1 MNASSESWTLTK
13 LEDAMEVI
21 IDYRGKTPTKT
32 SHGVPLVTAKIVKSG
47 RIETP
52 TEFIAE
58 TDFESWMRRGM
69 PKPGDVV
76 ITTEAPLGE
85 VAQLDSRR
93 VALAQ
98 RLICLRGK
106 PGLLDNTFLRF
117 VLQGQSVQEQ
127 LTARSSGTT
136 VLGIR
141 QSELR
146 RVMLPVPPLAEQ
158 RAIAEVLVS
167 LDDKIEL
174 NRRLNQ
180 TLEALAAAIFKAW
193 FIDFEPVKAKAAGA
207 KSFPSMPQ
215 PVFDALPSSLVPAP
229 NSPSGE
235 VPKGWRVGVVGEE
248 VEVVGGSTP
257 STSEPRYW
265 DGVHCWATPKDL
277 SKLDSPILLDT
288 ERKITD
294 AGLSGISSGLLPV
307 GSLLLSSRAPI
318 GYLALVR
325 VPTAINQ
332 GFIGMRCSKLL
343 SAEFML
349 HWCQERMDDIKGRA
363 NGTTFQE
370 ISKGSF
376 RPMPIVVPDETTAK
390 AFDSLVKPLY
400 EMVAA
405 NVKEN
410 GTLAALRDSL
420 LPKLLSGEVRVA
432 GNSLAA
438 SGLSELEATHGRA

>member
-1 MNASSESWTLTK
+1 MTAWPTTPL
-13 LEDAMEVI
+13 LDVLDGI
-21 IDYRGKTPTKT
+21 IDNRGRTAPTAESGIALIATDCIKEGGLYPIKKNLRYVSEQTYKTW
-32 SHGVPLVTAKIVKSG
+32 
-47 RIETP
+47 
-52 TEFIAE
+52 F
-58 TDFESWMRRGM
+58 RGH
-69 PKPGDVV
+69 PQPGDVIITNKGTPGLVCQVPDVVDFCIAQDMVALRPKPSV
-76 ITTEAPLGE
+76 ITPDYLLSALRSPQFKNQVESLHVGTMIPHLKKTDFDKLTIPLPP
-85 VAQLDSRR
+85 
-93 VALAQ
+93 LA
-98 RLICLRGK
+98 
-106 PGLLDNTFLRF
+106 
-117 VLQGQSVQEQ
+117 VQEQ
-127 LTARSSGTT
+127 IGD
-136 VLGIR
+136 
-141 QSELR
+141 
-146 RVMLPVPPLAEQ
+146 MYC
-158 RAIAEVLVS
+158 S
-167 LDDKIEL
+167 LCRKIEL
-174 NRRLNQ
+174 NRCMNQ
-180 TLEALAAAIFKAW
+180 TLEATAAAIFKAW

-235 VPKGWRVGVVGEE
+235 IPKGWRVGVVGEE

-277 SKLDSPILLDT
+277 SKLDSPILVDT
-288 ERKITD
+288 ERNITD
-294 AGLSGISSGLLPV
+294 AGLAGISSGLLPV
-307 GSLLLSSRAPI
+307 GSLVLSSRAPI

-332 GFIGMRCSKLL
+332 GFIGMRCTKLL

-349 HWCQERMDDIKGRA
+349 HWSQERMDDIKGRA

-405 NVKEN
+405 NVREN

-420 LPKLLSGEVRVA
+420 LPKLLSGEVRMATAEFRKEAA
-432 GNSLAA
+432 GV
-438 SGLSELEATHGRA
+438 

>member
-1 MNASSESWTLTK
+1 M
-13 LEDAMEVI
+13 
-21 IDYRGKTPTKT
+21 
-32 SHGVPLVTAKIVKSG
+32 
-47 RIETP
+47 
-52 TEFIAE
+52 
-58 TDFESWMRRGM
+58 
-69 PKPGDVV
+69 
-76 ITTEAPLGE
+76 
-85 VAQLDSRR
+85 
-93 VALAQ
+93 
-98 RLICLRGK
+98 
-106 PGLLDNTFLRF
+106 
-117 VLQGQSVQEQ
+117 
-127 LTARSSGTT
+127 
-136 VLGIR
+136 
-141 QSELR
+141 
-146 RVMLPVPPLAEQ
+146 
-158 RAIAEVLVS
+158 
-167 LDDKIEL
+167 
-174 NRRLNQ
+174 
-180 TLEALAAAIFKAW
+180 AAAIFKAW

-215 PVFDALPSSLVPAP
+215 PVFDAFPSSLVPAP

-235 VPKGWRVGVVGEE
+235 IPKGWRVGVVGEE
-248 VEVVGGSTP
+248 VEVVGGGTP

-265 DGVHCWATPKDL
+265 DGTHCWATPKDL
-277 SKLDSPILLDT
+277 SKLDSPILLNS

-294 AGLSGISSGLLPV
+294 SGLSGISSGLLPV

-332 GFIGMRCSKLL
+332 GFIGMRCTKLL

-349 HWCQERMDDIKGRA
+349 HWSQERMDDIKGRA

-390 AFDSLVKPLY
+390 ASDSLVKPLY

-432 GNSLAA
+432 SVREGIA
-438 SGLSELEATHGRA
+438 S

>member
-1 MNASSESWTLTK
+1 MTDNGGGSKVGDFASLQRGITYDGRLVGAPGPALLGLGSIEPGGGFRTGHYKTFGGDCPSK
-13 LEDAMEVI
+13 LM
-21 IDYRGKTPTKT
+21 
-32 SHGVPLVTAKIVKSG
+32 L
-47 RIETP
+47 
-52 TEFIAE
+52 
-58 TDFESWMRRGM
+58 
-69 PKPGDVV
+69 KPGD
-76 ITTEAPLGE
+76 IY
-85 VAQLDSRR
+85 
-93 VALAQ
+93 VALKGATKDGSMVGSVAKVPPSVPTG
-98 RLICLRGK
+98 RLTQ
-106 PGLLDNTFLRF
+106 D
-117 VLQGQSVQEQ
+117 
-127 LTARSSGTT
+127 TARLDFFRGDKDFQAYLYW
-136 VLGIR
+136 VLR
-141 QSELR
+141 TPQYR
-146 RVMLPVPPLAEQ
+146 RYCEERVTGSASASFSRDDFLSYPVVPPSSSA
-158 RAIAEVLVS
+158 AHIVEVLEA
-167 LDDKIEL
+167 IEAKL
-174 NRRLNQ
+174 ELHRFHNR
-180 TLEALAAAIFKAW
+180 TLEDMAAAIFKAW
-193 FIDFEPVKAKAAGA
+193 FIDFEPVKAKTAGA

-215 PVFDALPSSLVPAP
+215 PVFNALPSSLVPAP

-235 VPKGWRVGVVGEE
+235 IPKGWRVGVVGEE

-294 AGLSGISSGLLPV
+294 AGLAGISSGLLPV
-307 GSLLLSSRAPI
+307 GSLVLSSRAPI

-332 GFIGMRCSKLL
+332 GFIGMRCTKLL

-349 HWCQERMDDIKGRA
+349 HWSQERMDDIKGRA

-390 AFDSLVKPLY
+390 VFDSLVKPLY

-405 NVKEN
+405 NVKES
-410 GTLAALRDSL
+410 GTLATLRDSL

-432 GNSLAA
+432 VDPDQVGA
-438 SGLSELEATHGRA
+438 SANG